1 MNLNPNVIYAVFLTI
16 AIIGVF
22 LLTLY
27 VLCNSKKQAF
37 QFNNNT
43 VDSIN
48 SKLGNLLVKKDKKP
62 KTYVSKSV
70 GKITYEGIDDS
81 SKFSLIKLFL
91 NPKETIV
98 TLLRNYL
105 IEMIKDGKFENIPL
119 DKIPTIPL
127 VSNYKLVFDS
137 LSITSDHDNINI
149 DIDNAFIPHIKFE
162 SIVPTLDYKDIQISY
177 YIKIPNLAL
186 NLSVSD
192 DKDNVILNMTIV
204 FSINIGISCKS
215 NCEVKF
221 TNNIKDNSIFGIKT
235 TTGGIFLNF
244 TDLKFNVENFQ
255 FDIVNVHV
263 SEKDKYT
270 CPEPY
275 IRHGRGYICSQPA
288 DIETK
293 DCKPSKDHE
302 CKKYT
307 HYFKTKYSE
316 KCDTICDNSTS
327 YKGVNYQKCP
337 WVDDTSFTVSG
348 NSCMWDNSVCPPNYT
363 PSMNTCV
370 VDDKSDWTKEELL
383 MKSFGIVDG
392 NINTKKISDYII
404 KTFNFQ
410 KMISDFIENKITD
423 VNYFKLYK
431 LFHSKALEI
440 DFILNVTTS

>member
-1 MNLNPNVIYAVFLTI
+1 MAV

-22 LLTLY
+22 FLIIY
-27 VLCNSKKQAF
+27 VLSTYKKSSF

-48 SKLGNLLVKKDKKP
+48 SDLGSLLVKKDKTP
-62 KTYVSKSV
+62 KTYISKSL
-70 GKITYEGIDDS
+70 GKITYERIEDS
-81 SKFSLIKLFL
+81 SHFSLIKLFL

-98 TLLRNYL
+98 TLMSNYL
-105 IEMIKDGKFENIPL
+105 IEMIKEGKFQNIHL
-119 DKIPTIPL
+119 DKIPSIPL

-149 DIDNAFIPHIKFE
+149 DIDNAIIPHIKFQDWA
-162 SIVPTLDYKDIQISY
+162 PTLDYKDITISY
-177 YIKIPNLAL
+177 FVKIPNLAL

-192 DKDNVILNMTIV
+192 DENNVILNVTIV
-204 FSINIGISCKS
+204 FSINISISCKS

-221 TNNIKDNSIFGIKT
+221 TNNIKDNSLFGIKT
-235 TTGGIFLNF
+235 TTPGIFLNF
-244 TDLKFNVENFQ
+244 TDLNFNLKNFQ

-275 IRHGRGYICSQPA
+275 TSHGSGYICTQPD
-288 DIETK
+288 DIQTK
-293 DCKPSKDHE
+293 ACTPSKDHE
-302 CKKYT
+302 CKKYS
-307 HYFKTKYSE
+307 HYLQTKYAE

-327 YKGVNYQKCP
+327 YKGVKYSKCP
-337 WVDDTSFTVSG
+337 WVDDNSFTASG

-370 VDDKSDWTKEELL
+370 VDDKSDWTTEELL
-383 MKSFGIVDG
+383 MKTFGIVDG
-392 NINTKKISDYII
+392 NVNTKKISDYII
-404 KTFNFQ
+404 KTFNFE
-410 KMISDFIENKITD
+410 KLISDFVENKITD

-431 LFHSKALEI
+431 LIHSKALEI
-440 DFILNVTTS
+440 DLILNVKTS